1 MLVAMLPVSA
11 FAADAS
17 WADSA
22 VSALNGIYGSGVFS
36 ADDGE
41 MTHGDAKTIA
51 EKAGWS
57 TYKIDSDTNLKL
69 TRSAACEVLADVFD
83 LPVTSDQTAIEY
95 LYEQNIISGTADGTL
110 NAAGSVSFA
119 EFAVLTYRVLN
130 AVGGGM
136 GSKENWP
143 GPGSKGY
150 TAWMYLAVRKC
161 VPFEMGAAN
170 TPIKDAT
177 VQTYTG
183 SVYKENDDRETID
196 GGKTEIYDVTTAD
209 KKGQDIWGAWAT
221 AMRDSN
227 LGGNSSFAAPEYNA
241 DETLLDAAIRMVAAR
256 NDASP
261 VIFHDVITGNWFY
274 DGIMYLVNNDIVIGY
289 GDGKFGPND
298 IAPRY
303 ELAVLLANVE
313 GVTLTTDSNPG
324 RIIDA
329 IKNAVNKGYMTG
341 TVPENPEE
349 NPWNPGQDAYWS
361 QPTTR
366 EEATVALLKMIA
378 NKEDITTTSNNLTIL
393 ERFTDAGDIVYDASK
408 PYLAYAV
415 SVGLLSGTSANTLNP
430 DGKVS
435 RAQIGVLLYRT
446 LIGLDETKMK
456 DYADN
461 VSASLQNSAAPALF
475 SLPVQRAETT
485 VVKTLTLR
493 EDWRLTS
500 DLDLEVP
507 EGTALTIDGDG
518 HHIYEMGG
526 RLLNSGAGTVTF
538 ASGTILYPASGA
550 TEGVTVNGTWDTE
563 ESNAL
568 MAERQSGSSGGG
580 TSSGGGGSSSSS
592 SKPSASVSGSGGKVD
607 AADDG
612 TVTITP
618 DEGYRID
625 SITINGEEIQIPTD
639 GKLTDLD
646 KDDEVVV
653 TFAKDTISVVG
664 PFADVSVD
672 AWYADAVQYVVDKG
686 MMNGTSENSFSPD
699 ETTTR
704 GMIVTM
710 LHRLENEPA
719 ASASAFNDVAAGSW
733 YADAVAWAAEQ
744 GVVNGVSDTAFAPDT
759 AITREQMAAIL
770 YRYAQSKG
778 QGFTGA
784 WAFQLDYPDAD
795 AVSDYAYEAMCWAT
809 LHGIINGM
817 GDGSLAPQGAATRAQ
832 VATMLMRFIENIA

>member
-1 MLVAMLPVSA
+1 MKKRILSLLCSLALLAAMLPVSA

-17 WADSA
+17 WAAEA
-22 VSALNGIYGSGVFS
+22 VKTLNGIYGSGVFS
-36 ADDGE
+36 ADEGA
-41 MTHGDAKTIA
+41 MTRRDAKAIA
-51 EKAGWS
+51 KSAGWS
-57 TYKIDSDTNLKL
+57 TYKINSDSDVKL
-69 TRSAACEVLADVFD
+69 TRADACEVLADVFD
-83 LPVTSDQTAIEY
+83 LPVMSDQTAIEY
-95 LYEQNIISGTADGTL
+95 LYGQNIVNGKGP
-110 NAAGSVSFA
+110 NNFA
-119 EFAVLTYRVLN
+119 ENDPVTAAEFSVLTYRVLN
-130 AVGGGM
+130 AVGGGK
-136 GSKENWP
+136 GSDTGLKP
-143 GPGSKGY
+143 GTDEY
-150 TAWMYLAVRKC
+150 FAWMYLAARKC
-161 VPFEMGAAN
+161 VTLEVYANAAD
-170 TPIKDAT
+170 TAIKDVTMKT
-177 VQTYTG
+177 VLPDG
-183 SVYKENDDRETID
+183 SDAGEKAGKDLWDAWVARLNSLTKKPPSLNYNGDAKLLDAVKMIVAAYAPETIFSDVPAGSPYYD
-196 GGKTEIYDVTTAD
+196 GVMYLFDRAIITGNGDGSFAPDQMLPRQQLAALLYRYGASNPVSGEEQLSAAMTYVQEKGYLQPDNGNDTA
-209 KKGQDIWGAWAT
+209 WWEAT
-221 AMRDSN
+221 ATREETIT
-227 LGGNSSFAAPEYNA
+227 AIVKVCA
-241 DETLLDAAIRMVAAR
+241 DET
-256 NDASP
+256 
-261 VIFHDVITGNWFY
+261 DVSKANT
-274 DGIMYLVNNDIVIGY
+274 
-289 GDGKFGPND
+289 
-298 IAPRY
+298 
-303 ELAVLLANVE
+303 AVL
-313 GVTLTTDSNPG
+313 G
-324 RIIDA
+324 RFSDNDKVSEDA
-329 IKNAVNKGYMTG
+329 KQSI
-341 TVPENPEE
+341 
-349 NPWNPGQDAYWS
+349 
-361 QPTTR
+361 
-366 EEATVALLKMIA
+366 
-378 NKEDITTTSNNLTIL
+378 
-393 ERFTDAGDIVYDASK
+393 
-408 PYLAYAV
+408 AYAV
-415 SVGLLSGTSANTLNP
+415 SIGILRGNQDGTLGLS
-430 DGKVS
+430 DGAS
-435 RAQIGVLLYRT
+435 RGQAGVLLYRT

-461 VSASLQNSAAPALF
+461 VSASLQNSAAPALL

-500 DLDLEVP
+500 DLDLNVP
-507 EGTALTIDGDG
+507 EGTALTIDGAG

-538 ASGTILYPASGA
+538 AEGTILYPAGGA

-563 ESNAL
+563 ESNVL
-568 MAERQSGSSGGG
+568 MTARQSGSSGGG
-580 TSSGGGGSSSSS
+580 SSSGGGGGGSSSSS
-592 SKPSASVSGSGGKVD
+592 SKPSASVSGAGGKVD
-607 AADDG
+607 VADDG

-639 GKLTDLD
+639 GKLTGLD

-653 TFAKDTISVVG
+653 TFAKDTISVIG

-672 AWYADAVQYVVDKG
+672 AWYADAVQYVYEKG

-733 YADAVAWAAEQ
+733 YADAVAWAAAQ
-744 GVVNGVSDTAFAPDT
+744 GVVNGISDTAFAPDT

>member
-1 MLVAMLPVSA
+1 MKKRILSLLCSLAMLVAMLPVSA

-57 TYKIDSDTNLKL
+57 TYKIGSDTSLKL

-83 LPVTSDQTAIEY
+83 LPIGSKTAIEY
-95 LYEQNIISGTADGTL
+95 LYEQNIVNGKGLNDLAEDDPVTA
-110 NAAGSVSFA
+110 A
-119 EFAVLTYRVLN
+119 EFSVLTYRVLN
-130 AVGGGM
+130 AVGGGK
-136 GSKENWP
+136 GSDTGLKP
-143 GPGSKGY
+143 GTDEY
-150 TAWMYLAVRKC
+150 FAWMYLAARKC
-161 VPFEMGAAN
+161 VTLEVYANAAD
-170 TPIKDAT
+170 TAIKNVTMKTVNANGSDAGEK
-177 VQTYTG
+177 TG
-183 SVYKENDDRETID
+183 KALWDAWVERLNAL
-196 GGKTEIYDVTTAD
+196 TA
-209 KKGQDIWGAWAT
+209 K
-221 AMRDSN
+221 SLN
-227 LGGNSSFAAPEYNA
+227 PEYNE
-241 DETLLDAAIRMVAAR
+241 DTMLLDAVKTIVAAY
-256 NDASP
+256 AP
-261 VIFHDVITGNWFY
+261 ETIFSDVPAGSGYYDGVMYLFDHGIITGN
-274 DGIMYLVNNDIVIGY
+274 
-289 GDGKFGPND
+289 GDGTF
-298 IAPRY
+298 APEQPLPRQQ
-303 ELAVLLANVE
+303 LAVLLYRYGA
-313 GVTLTTDSNPG
+313 SNPVSG
-324 RIIDA
+324 EGELSA
-329 IKNAVNKGYMTG
+329 AMTYAQDKRYL
-341 TVPENPEE
+341 NPSDGSDTEWWKE
-349 NPWNPGQDAYWS
+349 TA
-361 QPTTR
+361 TR
-366 EEATVALLKMIA
+366 EETIA
-378 NKEDITTTSNNLTIL
+378 AIVKACADETDVGKANTAVLGRFSDNADVSEDAKQSI
-393 ERFTDAGDIVYDASK
+393 
-408 PYLAYAV
+408 AYAV
-415 SVGLLSGTSANTLNP
+415 SIGILRGNQDGTLGLSTGA
-430 DGKVS
+430 S
-435 RAQIGVLLYRT
+435 RGQAGVLLYRT

-461 VSASLQNSAAPALF
+461 VSASLQNSAAAALL

-507 EGTALTIDGDG
+507 AGTALTINGAG

-538 ASGTILYPASGA
+538 ASGTILYPAGGA
-550 TEGVTVNGTWDTE
+550 SEGVTVNGTWDTE

-568 MAERQSGSSGGG
+568 MAARQSGSSGGG
-580 TSSGGGGSSSSS
+580 STGGGSSSGGGGGGSSSSS

-607 AADDG
+607 VANDG

-646 KDDEVVV
+646 KDDKVVV

-710 LHRLENEPA
+710 LYRLENEPA

-770 YRYAQSKG
+770 YRYAQLKG
-778 QGFTGA
+778 YDVSVGEDTNILSYTDAASISEYAIPAMQWACGAGLITG
-784 WAFQLDYPDAD
+784 DT
-795 AVSDYAYEAMCWAT
+795 AT
-809 LHGIINGM
+809 TLNPLGN
-817 GDGSLAPQGAATRAQ
+817 ATRAE
-832 VATMLMRFIENIA
+832 VATILMRFLEQLAE

>member
-1 MLVAMLPVSA
+1 MLPVSA

-22 VSALNGIYGSGVFS
+22 VSALDEVYGSGVFS
-36 ADDGE
+36 ADGGE

-51 EKAGWS
+51 ASVGWS

-69 TRSAACEVLADVFD
+69 TRSAACDVLADVFD

-95 LYEQNIISGTADGTL
+95 LYGQNIISGTADGTL
-110 NAAGSVSFA
+110 NETGSVSFA

-130 AVGGGM
+130 AVGGGK
-136 GSKENWP
+136 GSDTGLKP
-143 GPGSKGY
+143 GTDEY
-150 TAWMYLAVRKC
+150 FAWMYLAARKC
-161 VPFEMGAAN
+161 VTLEVYANAAD
-170 TPIKDAT
+170 TAIKNVTMKTVNANGSDAGEK
-177 VQTYTG
+177 TG
-183 SVYKENDDRETID
+183 EALWNAWVARLNAL
-196 GGKTEIYDVTTAD
+196 TE
-209 KKGQDIWGAWAT
+209 K
-221 AMRDSN
+221 S
-227 LGGNSSFAAPEYNA
+227 LAPEYNKDA
-241 DETLLDAAIRMVAAR
+241 MLLDAVKTIVAAY
-256 NDASP
+256 AP
-261 VIFHDVITGNWFY
+261 ETIFSDVPAGSGYYDGVMYLFDHGIITGN
-274 DGIMYLVNNDIVIGY
+274 
-289 GDGKFGPND
+289 GDGTFAPNHTL
-298 IAPRY
+298 PRQQ
-303 ELAVLLANVE
+303 LAVLLYRYGASDPVSGSGE
-313 GVTLTTDSNPG
+313 LSVAKTYAQDKRYLNPSDG
-324 RIIDA
+324 SDTEWWKETA
-329 IKNAVNKGYMTG
+329 
-341 TVPENPEE
+341 
-349 NPWNPGQDAYWS
+349 
-361 QPTTR
+361 TR
-366 EEATVALLKMIA
+366 EETITAIVKACADETDVGKA
-378 NKEDITTTSNNLTIL
+378 NTAVLGRFSDNADVSEDAKQSI
-393 ERFTDAGDIVYDASK
+393 
-408 PYLAYAV
+408 AYAV
-415 SVGLLSGTSANTLNP
+415 SIGILRGNQDGTLGLSTGA
-430 DGKVS
+430 S
-435 RAQIGVLLYRT
+435 RGQAGVLLYRT

-461 VSASLQNSAAPALF
+461 VSASLQNSAAAALL

-507 EGTALTIDGDG
+507 AGTALTINGAG

-538 ASGTILYPASGA
+538 ASGTILYPAGGA
-550 TEGVTVNGTWDTE
+550 TEGVTVNDTWDTE

-580 TSSGGGGSSSSS
+580 TSSGGGSSSSS

-733 YADAVAWAAEQ
+733 YADAVAWAAAQ
-744 GVVNGVSDTAFAPDT
+744 GVVNGISDTAFAPDT

-770 YRYAQSKG
+770 YRYAQLKG
-778 QGFTGA
+778 YDVSVGENTNILSYTDAASISEYAIPAMQWACGAGLITG
-784 WAFQLDYPDAD
+784 DT
-795 AVSDYAYEAMCWAT
+795 AT
-809 LHGIINGM
+809 TLNPLGN
-817 GDGSLAPQGAATRAQ
+817 ATRAE
-832 VATMLMRFIENIA
+832 VATILMRFLEQLAK